1 MMDTKLVIFLS
12 PQVSLW
18 LFKDNVDANGG
29 GASSSRASGA
39 GGECAGAIV
48 PTGHPAWSSALRC
61 PLAPPRV
68 CGRHAALAPSVSL
81 QGRIRSYP
89 GFVHLP
95 DDLKFYASSAW
106 LLLSLPGQP
115 MAGTFIDIPKCPL
128 SICLCSYSFAGCN
141 ESAKRMEL
149 PGGAVG

>member
-1 MMDTKLVIFLS
+1 MEEAHPPPGV
-12 PQVSLW
+12 
-18 LFKDNVDANGG
+18 GG
-29 GASSSRASGA
+29 R

-106 LLLSLPGQP
+106 LLPFASKLLLTSQLSGHRGQDHTMSKASLISRKKWAELYP
-115 MAGTFIDIPKCPL
+115 RHLRMMPSSWVFLFLFQMCVLVFGAL
-128 SICLCSYSFAGCN
+128 CLFKYLRN
-141 ESAKRMEL
+141 
-149 PGGAVG
+149 